1 MRRMRVS
8 WNWLELVGIGMNG
21 MILSSLASFAEKGK
35 TTDEKARSSESN
47 IHTITITFQV
57 NCQSCRSQVEC
68 VAKE

>member
-1 MRRMRVS
+1 MITGENDAVS
-8 WNWLELVGIGMNG
+8 EGKLQLQ
-21 MILSSLASFAEKGK
+21 LQSDSPSLASFPEKGK
-35 TTDEKARSSESN
+35 TTGEKARSSESN